1 MASTTPYKYDAAFCE
16 QLVEHMGQGLSF
28 VSFAGKINVA
38 ASTINDWISRYPEFG
53 DAKAKGE
60 VKCLEFWEKVGI
72 KGMVG
77 QIKGFMPAVWIFSM
91 KARFVKYGWRDIPV
105 EQDQD
110 AEEISKLETQKLLTL
125 VRSGRQSKR

>member
-1 MASTTPYKYDAAFCE
+1 MAKYDAKFCQE
-16 QLVEHMGQGLSF
+16 LIDHMAQGLSF
-28 VSFAGKINVA
+28 VSFAGKAQVSA
-38 ASTINDWISRYPEFG
+38 MTINDWITRHPEFG
-53 DAKAKGE
+53 EAKAQGE
-60 VKCLEFWEKVGI
+60 VRCLEFWEKVGI

-110 AEEISKLETQKLLTL
+110 AEEISKAETQKLLQL
-125 VRSGRQSKR
+125 VKTGHQSKR